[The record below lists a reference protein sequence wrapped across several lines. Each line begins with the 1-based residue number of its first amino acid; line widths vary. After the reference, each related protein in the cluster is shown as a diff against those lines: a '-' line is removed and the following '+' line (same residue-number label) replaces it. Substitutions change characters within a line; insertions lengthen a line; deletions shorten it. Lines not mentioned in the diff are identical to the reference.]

1 MLDRDLLA
9 RVLSGR
15 VVVACVGNDW
25 RGDEGLGRLV
35 AGLVT
40 PSDRLKVV
48 DCGETPENFLGVIAA
63 HKPERLVVVGAVDFG
78 GTAGEIRM
86 LARREMGEFALST
99 LRPRLAI
106 LTDYVESQ
114 TGAETY
120 FIAVQPA
127 SLEFGAPLSEVVAD
141 AGRALAAALNSVAR
155 C

>member
-1 MLDRDLLA
+1 MLDQDLLA
-9 RVLSGR
+9 RVLCGR

-35 AGLVT
+35 AGQVT
-40 PSDRLKVV
+40 ASERLQVV
-48 DCGETPENFLGVIAA
+48 DCGETPENFLGVIVA

-106 LTDYVESQ
+106 LTDYVESE

-127 SLEFGAPLSEVVAD
+127 SLEFGVPVSEAVAE
-141 AGRALAAALNSVAR
+141 AGRALAAALNMVTQD
-155 C
+155 